1 MDLQTS
7 KIELAK
13 LILSIESAEFVEK
26 LRAFVIREKQD
37 FWDELSLSEQK
48 EIEKG
53 IKELD
58 NGERVLFDDYLKK
71 IS

>member
-26 LRAFVIREKQD
+26 LKAFVIREKKD

-48 EIEKG
+48 EIDKG

-71 IS
+71 TS

>member
-13 LILSIESAEFVEK
+13 LILNIESVEFVEK
-26 LRAFVIREKQD
+26 LRAFVIGEKND

-53 IKELD
+53 INDLD
-58 NGERVLFDDYLKK
+58 NRDRVLFDDYLKR

>member
-26 LRAFVIREKQD
+26 LRAFVIREKKD

>member
-13 LILSIESAEFVEK
+13 LILSIESAEFIERLRDFIAKEK
-26 LRAFVIREKQD
+26 KDL
-37 FWDELSLSEQK
+37 WDELSLSEQL
-48 EIEKG
+48 EIDKG

-58 NGERVLFDDYLKK
+58 NGERILFDEYLKK
-71 IS
+71 TS

>member
-7 KIELAK
+7 KIELVK
-13 LILSIESAEFVEK
+13 LILDIESVEFIEK
-26 LRAFVIREKQD
+26 LSAFIIGEKKD
-37 FWDELSLSEQK
+37 FWDELTLSEKQ

-58 NGERVLFDDYLKK
+58 NGDRVLLDDFLKK
-71 IS
+71 S